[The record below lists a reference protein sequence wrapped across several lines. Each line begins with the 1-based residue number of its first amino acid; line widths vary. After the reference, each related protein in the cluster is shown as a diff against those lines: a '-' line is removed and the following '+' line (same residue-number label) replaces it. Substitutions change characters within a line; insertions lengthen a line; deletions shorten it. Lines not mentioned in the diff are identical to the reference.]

1 MKSVT
6 IFRLRHNRKYTTHV
20 ETKTNGRV
28 RVCFEPVVYF
38 GRVERSMF
46 STNDEEV
53 IEGLKKHREYG
64 SIFHVEEEGVDE
76 AKTSPAAAASDAI
89 DLRALLQDPG
99 NAVEEPTVTSAQM
112 ANNWLQKHYG
122 KVFEATRVRDMKI
135 EAATKYNVIFVNW

>member
-6 IFRLRHNRKYTTHV
+6 IFRLRHNRKYTTYV
-20 ETKTNGRV
+20 ETKSNGRV
-28 RVCFEPVVYF
+28 RVCFEPVIYF
-38 GRVERSMF
+38 GRMERSMF

-64 SIFHVEEEGVDE
+64 SIFYVEEEGKEE
-76 AKTSPAAAASDAI
+76 ATASHAAVNSDAV
-89 DLRALLQDPG
+89 DLRALLRDAG
-99 NAVEEPTVTSAQM
+99 SAVEEQTVTSAQM
-112 ANNWLQKHYG
+112 ANNWLQKHCG